1 MASGAGA
8 VTPFRIDVPDELL
21 QDLTERLARARWPEP
36 MPRGGIEDVERLR
49 RIGRLLSTWRDDFD
63 WRSVERSLNRH
74 PQLRVTVDGVG
85 LHVVH
90 ARGSGADPM
99 PLLLVNGW
107 PSTFAEYVD
116 ALPLLTDP
124 GSHGADPSDAFD
136 VVIATRPGYGFSD
149 PAYDRLPD
157 ERADAALLG
166 GLMETLGYRRFVAHG
181 DDFGGTLL
189 SVLAL
194 EAPDRVTALHVA
206 EWLESPSR
214 ESLTLP
220 EREYLDA
227 LGAWRRDERGY
238 GHVQANR
245 PETLALAL
253 DDTPLGLLA
262 WITDKLISWS
272 PAAPEE
278 ALDRLILTTTAI
290 YWFTHSIG
298 TSMRPYAVGHVRLGP
313 GERVEVPTGAVAP
326 LEARP
331 APPREWL
338 ERTYADLRSYEPL
351 PRGGHFWAAEDPPAF
366 ASRLREFFRPF
377 RTGSRPLA

>member
-1 MASGAGA
+1 M
-8 VTPFRIDVPDELL
+8 TPFRIDVPDELL
-21 QDLTERLARARWPEP
+21 QDLGDRLARSQWADPFQS
-36 MPRGGIEDVERLR
+36 GGIEDVARLR
-49 RIGRLLSTWRDDFD
+49 RIGGLFERWRDDFD
-63 WRSVERSLNRH
+63 WRYVERRLNEL
-74 PQLRVTVDGVG
+74 PQSRVEIDGIG

-90 ARGSGADPM
+90 ARGRAPDPL

-107 PSTFAEYVD
+107 PSTFAEYRD

-124 GSHGADPSDAFD
+124 GAHGADPADAFD

-149 PAYDRLPD
+149 LAYDRLPD
-157 ERADAALLG
+157 DRRDAALLG
-166 GLMETLGYRRFVAHG
+166 RVMETLGYRRFVAHG
-181 DDFGGTLL
+181 DDFGGTLV

-194 EAPDRVTALHVA
+194 VAPDRVEGLHVA
-206 EWLESPSR
+206 EWLEAPAAEDLSVA
-214 ESLTLP
+214 

-227 LGAWRRDERGY
+227 LEQWRRDERGY

-262 WITDKLISWS
+262 WIADKFISWS
-272 PAAPEE
+272 PSAAEG
-278 ALDRLILTTTAI
+278 ALDELILTTTAI

-298 TSMRPYAVGHVRLGP
+298 TSMRPYAAGGIRLRP
-313 GERVEVPTGAVAP
+313 GERVAVPAAVVAP

-338 ERTYADLRSYEPL
+338 ERTYADLRSYERL
-351 PRGGHFWAAEDPPAF
+351 PRGGHFWAAEVPEAF
-366 ASRLREFFRPF
+366 ASRLREHFRPS
-377 RTGSRPLA
+377 RTRAAGSPI